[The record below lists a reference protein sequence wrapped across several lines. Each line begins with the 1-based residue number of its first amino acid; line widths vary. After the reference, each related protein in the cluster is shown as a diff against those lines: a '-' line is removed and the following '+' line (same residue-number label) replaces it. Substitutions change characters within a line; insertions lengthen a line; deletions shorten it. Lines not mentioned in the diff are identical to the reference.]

1 MKLIGSH
8 SGSVDH
14 RNLQAGQI
22 VQRIDRQGGVK
33 VTSTSRSTTS
43 RLAVRSS
50 KFPPCK
56 VKDTWPILTWFKENA
71 FDEIAPLRTYLKLG
85 LYIQLTQLHWRVAI
99 RPSSRGDQPKGF
111 VSAKA
116 HIGPGRTFL

>member
-1 MKLIGSH
+1 MAHGPVEAGLTTATQDILDRLKRLQE
-8 SGSVDH
+8 VD
-14 RNLQAGQI
+14 LQ
-22 VQRIDRQGGVK
+22 IDDFAFG
-33 VTSTSRSTTS
+33 RSLGHVS
-43 RLAVRSS
+43 
-50 KFPPCK
+50 PCK

-116 HIGPGRTFL
+116 HIGPGRIV